1 MSIFKISKYLSK
13 NTYGKIVSQ
22 FFINFQD
29 NNDGGDD
36 VDGGEPVDLS
46 EKQRAKASCESRR
59 RLERK
64 LEEARMQKQVQ
75 EYDFDDDYD

>member
-1 MSIFKISKYLSK
+1 MGEDIDDL
-13 NTYGKIVSQ
+13 
-22 FFINFQD
+22 D
-29 NNDGGDD
+29 NIHGPDDLEDGQ
-36 VDGGEPVDLS
+36 PVDLS

>member
-1 MSIFKISKYLSK
+1 MGEDLDDLEKI
-13 NTYGKIVSQ
+13 
-22 FFINFQD
+22 QD
-29 NNDGGDD
+29 LDD

>member
-1 MSIFKISKYLSK
+1 MGEDLDDLENI
-13 NTYGKIVSQ
+13 
-22 FFINFQD
+22 QD
-29 NNDGGDD
+29 LDD
-36 VDGGEPVDLS
+36 VDDGEPVDLS

>member
-1 MSIFKISKYLSK
+1 MGEDLDDLENIQGL
-13 NTYGKIVSQ
+13 G
-22 FFINFQD
+22 
-29 NNDGGDD
+29 D
-36 VDGGEPVDLS
+36 VDDGEPVDLS

>member
-1 MSIFKISKYLSK
+1 MGEDLDDLENI
-13 NTYGKIVSQ
+13 
-22 FFINFQD
+22 QD
-29 NNDGGDD
+29 LDD

>member
-1 MSIFKISKYLSK
+1 MGEDLDDLDNI
-13 NTYGKIVSQ
+13 
-22 FFINFQD
+22 QD
-29 NNDGGDD
+29 PDD
-36 VDGGEPVDLS
+36 VVDEKPVDLS
-46 EKQRAKASCESRR
+46 EKQQAKASCESRR

>member
-1 MSIFKISKYLSK
+1 MGEDLDDL
-13 NTYGKIVSQ
+13 
-22 FFINFQD
+22 D
-29 NNDGGDD
+29 NIQNPDD
-36 VDGGEPVDLS
+36 LEDGEPVDLS
-46 EKQRAKASCESRR
+46 EKQQAKASCESRR

>member
-1 MSIFKISKYLSK
+1 MGEDLNDLENI
-13 NTYGKIVSQ
+13 
-22 FFINFQD
+22 QD
-29 NNDGGDD
+29 LGD
-36 VDGGEPVDLS
+36 VDDGEPVDLS

>member
-1 MSIFKISKYLSK
+1 MGEDLDDLDS
-13 NTYGKIVSQ
+13 V
-22 FFINFQD
+22 QD
-29 NNDGGDD
+29 PDD
-36 VDGGEPVDLS
+36 VVDGEPVDLS
-46 EKQRAKASCESRR
+46 EKQQAKASCESRR

>member
-1 MSIFKISKYLSK
+1 MGEDLDDLENI
-13 NTYGKIVSQ
+13 
-22 FFINFQD
+22 QD
-29 NNDGGDD
+29 LGD
-36 VDGGEPVDLS
+36 VDDGEPVDLS

>member
-1 MSIFKISKYLSK
+1 MGEDLDDLENI
-13 NTYGKIVSQ
+13 
-22 FFINFQD
+22 QD
-29 NNDGGDD
+29 LDD

-75 EYDFDDDYD
+75 EYDFDDDYDCLDEFF